1 MRRQAVVTEGF
12 RAELKGLIEIL
23 FSGAGGI
30 AAQW

>member
-1 MRRQAVVTEGF
+1 MRRLALVSEGF